1 MKNIIIKS
9 GDVTLQATLND
20 SATSEL
26 IYNALPI
33 EGSVNLWGDEIYF
46 SIPVMTVLESDSREE
61 MELGELGYWPTG
73 QAFCIFYGPTPA
85 SSGDKPVA
93 ASAVNVLGKLNGD
106 FSNVREIP
114 YGEIITIEKAE

>member
-1 MKNIIIKS
+1 MQNIIIKS
-9 GDVTLQATLND
+9 GNVTLQATLND